1 MTTPVTQYASGNQQV
16 MQFYLPDRFDQKNA
30 PIPLN
35 NSVEVAS
42 IKAGYFAVIRYSGFA
57 SDKNFFKHASIL
69 KNSLEKENIEFK
81 EPPIKATY
89 NGPFTLPNLRRN
101 EAMYLIQWENQ

>member
-1 MTTPVTQYASGNQQV
+1 
-16 MQFYLPDRFDQKNA
+16 
-30 PIPLN
+30 LN

-101 EAMYLIQWENQ
+101 EAMYLIQWEKN